1 LVEREQ
7 VRREGGSTEGKAARG
22 ATSIGGSASTKA
34 SYCPHSSPSDWL
46 SGAEHGETRRAIRTT
61 LVSLAVAAQ
70 RVRYLAERGEIE
82 VDDLPPP
89 AVPPTPAK
97 VN

>member
-1 LVEREQ
+1 M
-7 VRREGGSTEGKAARG
+7 TA
-22 ATSIGGSASTKA
+22 
-34 SYCPHSSPSDWL
+34 
-46 SGAEHGETRRAIRTT
+46 ETRRAIRTT

-82 VDDLPPP
+82 VDDLPP
-89 AVPPTPAK
+89 AAIPPTLKK

>member
-1 LVEREQ
+1 MQ
-7 VRREGGSTEGKAARG
+7 IAA
-22 ATSIGGSASTKA
+22 
-34 SYCPHSSPSDWL
+34 
-46 SGAEHGETRRAIRTT
+46 ETRRAIRIT

-89 AVPPTPAK
+89 AIPQTAARF
-97 VN
+97 N

>member
-1 LVEREQ
+1 VQ
-7 VRREGGSTEGKAARG
+7 ITA
-22 ATSIGGSASTKA
+22 
-34 SYCPHSSPSDWL
+34 
-46 SGAEHGETRRAIRTT
+46 ETRRVIRIT

-70 RVRYLAERGEIE
+70 RGRYLAERGEIE

-89 AVPPTPAK
+89 AVPQTLAK

>member
-1 LVEREQ
+1 LPAFVAKRLV
-7 VRREGGSTEGKAARG
+7 VG
-22 ATSIGGSASTKA
+22 
-34 SYCPHSSPSDWL
+34 H
-46 SGAEHGETRRAIRTT
+46 AEHGETRRAIRTT

>member
-1 LVEREQ
+1 VQ
-7 VRREGGSTEGKAARG
+7 ITA
-22 ATSIGGSASTKA
+22 
-34 SYCPHSSPSDWL
+34 
-46 SGAEHGETRRAIRTT
+46 ETRRAIRIT
-61 LVSLAVAAQ
+61 LISLAAAE

-89 AVPPTPAK
+89 AVPPTLAK

>member
-1 LVEREQ
+1 VQ
-7 VRREGGSTEGKAARG
+7 ITA
-22 ATSIGGSASTKA
+22 
-34 SYCPHSSPSDWL
+34 
-46 SGAEHGETRRAIRTT
+46 ETRRAIRIT

-89 AVPPTPAK
+89 AVPQTLAK

>member
-1 LVEREQ
+1 
-7 VRREGGSTEGKAARG
+7 
-22 ATSIGGSASTKA
+22 
-34 SYCPHSSPSDWL
+34 L